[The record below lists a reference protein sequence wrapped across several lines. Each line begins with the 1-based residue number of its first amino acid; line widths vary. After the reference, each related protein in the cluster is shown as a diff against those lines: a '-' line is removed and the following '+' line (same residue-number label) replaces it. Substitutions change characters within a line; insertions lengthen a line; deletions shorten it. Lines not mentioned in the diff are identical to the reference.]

1 MFEAWAALTA
11 QGVRPAL
18 VLADRAADAEH
29 LAARGITE
37 VVTPAQV
44 R

>member
-18 VLADRAADAEH
+18 VLADRAADAAH

-37 VVTPAQV
+37 VVTPAQT